1 MMEPSE
7 LFRHLL
13 DGLIG
18 FLTFEWF
25 VTPAVLLVS
34 YYLGALII
42 PVALVA
48 VILRVNAV
56 IAILAQIRP
65 NLARLLEG
73 WARPTRKLVLAMIA
87 AFLLGELIW
96 RVMFEFFFAYFDI
109 WSALQTLS
117 PP

>member
-7 LFRHLL
+7 LFRYVL
-13 DGLIG
+13 DALIEL
-18 FLTFEWF
+18 LTFEWF
-25 VTPAVLLVS
+25 VTPAVLVVS

-42 PVALVA
+42 PAALVV
-48 VILRVNAV
+48 VILRIHAV
-56 IAILAQIRP
+56 IPFLAQIRP

-73 WARPTRKLVLAMIA
+73 LTRPTRRLVPAMIA

-96 RVMFEFFFAYFDI
+96 RMMFEFLFAYFEI

-117 PP
+117 RP

>member
-1 MMEPSE
+1 MMEPGE
-7 LFRHLL
+7 VFRHLL
-13 DGLIG
+13 DGLIE

-42 PVALVA
+42 PIALV
-48 VILRVNAV
+48 VVSLRVNAV
-56 IAILAQIRP
+56 IDLLGQIRP

-73 WARPTRKLVLAMIA
+73 LVRPTRRLILAMIA

-96 RVMFEFFFAYFDI
+96 RVMFEFFFAYFGI

-117 PP
+117 GP